1 MEPFFW
7 RTGRKILPD
16 EYGQQD
22 LSAAHHHPLKTPK
35 PLKNTCFSTWHGF
48 RY

>member
-22 LSAAHHHPLKTPK
+22 LSAALHRPLKTHK
-35 PLKNTCFSTWHGF
+35 ILKINVFSTWHGF